1 MASYSTGVV
10 VTWNGTTFQEVT
22 GLTWTY
28 GGGPS
33 KGRSVIW
40 TDEAGTCSVECLGG
54 NNTATSNY
62 GVRATLAISGG
73 GQSLTNPAIWE
84 SLSVA
89 NEVNG
94 VTRYTVTFK
103 LLDN

>member
-10 VTWNGTTFQEVT
+10 VTWNGVAFQEVT
-22 GLTWTY
+22 GLSWTY
-28 GGGPS
+28 GGGAP

-40 TDEAGTCSVECLGG
+40 TDEAGTCSVECLGT
-54 NNTATSNY
+54 NNLATSNY
-62 GVRATLAISGG
+62 GVRATLSILGG
-73 GQSLTNPAIWE
+73 GQSLTNQAVWE

>member
-1 MASYSTGVV
+1 
-10 VTWNGTTFQEVT
+10 
-22 GLTWTY
+22 
-28 GGGPS
+28 
-33 KGRSVIW
+33 
-40 TDEAGTCSVECLGG
+40 LGG

>member
-1 MASYSTGVV
+1 MANYSTGVT
-10 VTWNGTTFQEVT
+10 VTWNGVTFQEVT

-28 GGGPS
+28 GGGAP
-33 KGRSVIW
+33 KGRSAIW
-40 TDEAGTCSVECLGG
+40 TDEAGTCSVESLGSD
-54 NNTATSNY
+54 NTSTSNY
-62 GVRATLAISGG
+62 GVRAQLSISGG
-73 GQSLTNPAIWE
+73 GQSLTNYAVWE

>member
-1 MASYSTGVV
+1 MASYSAGVS
-10 VTWNGTTFQEVT
+10 VTWNGIAFQEVT

-28 GGGPS
+28 GGGPP

-40 TDEAGTCSVECLGG
+40 TDEAGTCSVECLGV
-54 NNTATSNY
+54 NNTSTSNY
-62 GVRATLAISGG
+62 GARATLSISGG
-73 GQSLTNPAIWE
+73 GQSLTNPAVWE

>member
-1 MASYSTGVV
+1 VAVYSTGIA
-10 VTWNGTTFQEVT
+10 VTWNSTPFTEVVN
-22 GLTWTY
+22 LSWTY
-28 GGGPS
+28 GGGAP

-40 TDEAGTCSVECLGG
+40 TDEAGTLSVECLGTA
-54 NNTATSNY
+54 NTGTANY
-62 GVRATLAISGG
+62 GTRGTLVVSGG
-73 GQSLTNPAIWE
+73 GQSLTSQAVWE

-94 VTRYTVTFK
+94 VTRFTVAFK